1 MSVYLHMNDPTIS
14 YDLTE
19 NKEVEGEK
27 DIITEYNT
35 LYCEHEKDLINLHM
49 KKELQIYL
57 KISPLL
63 VQLQEQQHDEKES

>member
-1 MSVYLHMNDPTIS
+1 MSVYLHMDDPTVS

-35 LYCEHEKDLINLHM
+35 LYCEHEKGPDKPSHEKGAPDLFENITF
-49 KKELQIYL
+49 
-57 KISPLL
+57 ISTIARTTT
-63 VQLQEQQHDEKES
+63 